1 MIPLESLS
9 DAEANSY
16 AAAQTLLDN
25 IRRIVAVTP
34 NDVEEALEQL
44 QIIRRD
50 AYEDLNQVQHEYL
63 ILRGA
68 RWLIEQDVVCV
79 NVSWSWNP
87 RQTGHANEPDL
98 AATLNDQTLAS
109 AEATTSPEPKGKIDE
124 RMATTL
130 RSLSAMPGERF
141 YFVRSESMHRR
152 ATTKIEKAGWDIRAV
167 CIE

>member
-9 DAEANSY
+9 DAEAKTY

-25 IRRIVAVTP
+25 IRRLVEATP
-34 NDVEEALEQL
+34 NNVEEALEQL
-44 QIIRRD
+44 RIVRQD

-63 ILRGA
+63 IVRGA
-68 RWLIEQDVVCV
+68 RWLIEHDVVCA

-98 AATLNDQTLAS
+98 AATLNGETLAS

-141 YFVRSESMHRR
+141 YFVKSESMRRR
-152 ATTKIEKAGWDIRAV
+152 AATKIEKAGWDIRAV